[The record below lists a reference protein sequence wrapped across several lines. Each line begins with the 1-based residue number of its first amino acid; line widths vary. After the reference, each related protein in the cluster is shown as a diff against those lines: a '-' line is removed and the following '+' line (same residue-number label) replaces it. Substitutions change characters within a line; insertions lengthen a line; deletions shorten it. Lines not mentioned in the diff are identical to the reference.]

1 MRCYTSVTLVLV
13 IFLLRFL
20 RLPWQNLFC
29 RLNSP
34 FQLRMWAIF
43 LVSKPSV
50 AAAIPTEAVPSQLR
64 PYSQL
69 HLEISHTLNC
79 SLHHFRFDCT
89 LPHSSSLFTLRQMT
103 FFLNTQITQP
113 PLTFLLFNHPISSS
127 SLCLWNQCVAA
138 EGLIISRKPSLLFLF
153 LAAQQRSRQ
162 THPSPSSCI
171 TVPQLPRVSSVQ
183 CRTKAN
189 LRHVT
194 S

>member
-1 MRCYTSVTLVLV
+1 
-13 IFLLRFL
+13 
-20 RLPWQNLFC
+20 
-29 RLNSP
+29 
-34 FQLRMWAIF
+34 MWAIF

-79 SLHHFRFDCT
+79 SLHHFRSDCM

-113 PLTFLLFNHPISSS
+113 PLHFS
-127 SLCLWNQCVAA
+127 SLIILFHLPVCVYEIQCVAA
-138 EGLIISRKPSLLFLF
+138 EGLIISRKPPLLFLF
-153 LAAQQRSRQ
+153 LAAQQLSRQ
-162 THPSPSSCI
+162 THLSPSSCI